1 MSRKK
6 KFGEDNLVRIAQ
18 LLVLTETQCNS
29 KSHSLGLVFPRCLP
43 FYSESNEDTTP
54 FHKPGWIPVKNASLF
69 VSNTEEFDSLCPK
82 PWQYVTASELK
93 AKPIQG
99 EKTAY
104 LGGGFVA
111 NLGYN
116 SESAF
121 DVIESLEDNCW
132 IDDRTVAVLIECTL
146 IEPATSFFSFMRY
159 LYERF
164 PTGGVITSGTVKT
177 VTVYLPH
184 GSESYRS
191 FYQVSQVLLMLVILI
206 FVIIEI
212 AKVFQGG
219 RIYFQRFW
227 SWIDILLICFAA
239 SGIGIMLYKEGCA
252 REYVNNVRA
261 NPFDNWNA
269 DKIIFWSEIEDYVLS
284 MVMFV
289 VTIKSLRLFR
299 FNPHIYQM
307 RTTLR
312 DSVTPL
318 SSFAVV
324 LLVVIMAFALFAFLS
339 FGSSVLNY
347 STLPQAVRTLL
358 QMVIGGK
365 APYYQLKFATDS
377 FLGPLFLFVYL
388 ITAMAILLNMF
399 IAILNE
405 SYTMS
410 REEKERTKDADDI
423 DYVELFQYLTSCV
436 KASIRSCYNFC
447 EFVRLSFCNRKNSRK
462 YQVNG
467 YHIVHA
473 PNSNVPRLASMDS
486 LDEIQYPILSHAEE
500 LLSKVQLHL
509 RKLSDGTI
517 QENSETEQDTDQEGS
532 CSDSELEFNSD
543 WDSFLEGNVCNS
555 STPSTLIID
564 GNVLYDRLSTSDISD
579 TLV

>member
-1 MSRKK
+1 MT
-6 KFGEDNLVRIAQ
+6 DAQ
-18 LLVLTETQCNS
+18 CDS
-29 KSHSLGLVFPRCLP
+29 KSHSVGLVFPRCLS

-69 VSNTEEFDSLCPK
+69 ITNTAELDSLCPK
-82 PWQYVTASELK
+82 PWQYVTASALK
-93 AKPIQG
+93 TKPIQG
-99 EKTAY
+99 ITTAY

-116 SESAF
+116 SKSAL
-121 DVIESLEDNCW
+121 DVIESLEDNHW

-146 IEPATSFFSFMRY
+146 FDPAKSLYSFMRY

-164 PTGGVITSGTVKT
+164 PTGGVMTSGAVKT
-177 VTVYLPH
+177 VTVHLPH
-184 GSESYRS
+184 ESESYRS
-191 FYQVSQVLLMLVILI
+191 FYQVSQVLLMLVILG
-206 FVIIEI
+206 FLIIEI
-212 AKVFQGG
+212 AKAFRGG
-219 RIYFQRFW
+219 HIYFKQFW
-227 SWIDILLICFAA
+227 SWIDIFLICFST
-239 SGIGIMLYKEGCA
+239 SGIGIMLYKDGCT
-252 REYVNNVRA
+252 REYVSNVRA
-261 NPFDNWNA
+261 NPFDNWSA
-269 DKIIFWSEIEDYVLS
+269 DQIMFWSEIEDYLLSVVL
-284 MVMFV
+284 FV

-318 SSFAVV
+318 TSFAVV
-324 LLVVIMAFALFAFLS
+324 FLVVIVAFALFAFLS

-365 APYYQLKFATDS
+365 SSYYQLKFDTES

-388 ITAMAILLNMF
+388 ITAMTILINTF

-423 DYVELFQYLTSCV
+423 DYVELFQYLQSCV
-436 KASIRSCYNFC
+436 KASIRSCYNFGK
-447 EFVRLSFCNRKNSRK
+447 FVRLSFRNRKRSRK

-467 YHIVHA
+467 YHIAHA
-473 PNSNVPRLASMDS
+473 PKINIPRLASMDS
-486 LDEIQYPILSHAEE
+486 LDEIRYPILSHAEE
-500 LLSKVQLHL
+500 LLSKVQSHL
-509 RKLSDGTI
+509 RKLSEGTI
-517 QENSETEQDTDQEGS
+517 QENSETDQDTDQESS
-532 CSDSELEFNSD
+532 CFDPELDFNSD
-543 WDSFLEGNVCNS
+543 CGSFLEGNFYNS
-555 STPSTLIID
+555 STPSTLIFD
-564 GNVLYDRLSTSDISD
+564 DNFLYDRLSASDSSD
-579 TLV
+579 TPV

>member
-1 MSRKK
+1 M
-6 KFGEDNLVRIAQ
+6 
-18 LLVLTETQCNS
+18 TEAQCNS

-54 FHKPGWIPVKNASLF
+54 FHKPGWIPVKNVSLF
-69 VSNTEEFDSLCPK
+69 ITNTAKLDSLCPK
-82 PWQYVTASELK
+82 PWQYVTASGLK
-93 AKPIQG
+93 TEPIQG
-99 EKTAY
+99 VTTKY

-116 SESAF
+116 SESAL
-121 DVIESLEDNCW
+121 DVIESLEDNRW

-146 IEPATSFFSFMRY
+146 FDSATSFYSFMRY

-184 GSESYRS
+184 KSESYRS
-191 FYQVSQVLLMLVILI
+191 FYQVLQVLLMLLI
-206 FVIIEI
+206 IGFVIIEI
-212 AKVFQGG
+212 AKAFRLG
-219 RIYFQRFW
+219 RIYFKRFW
-227 SWIDILLICFAA
+227 SWIDILLICFAV
-239 SGIGIMLYKEGCA
+239 SGIGTMMYKEGCA
-252 REYVNNVRA
+252 REYVSNVRA
-261 NPFDNWNA
+261 NPFDNWSA
-269 DKIIFWSEIEDYVLS
+269 DQIIFWSEIEDYLLS
-284 MVMFV
+284 VVMFMA
-289 VTIKSLRLFR
+289 TIKSLRLFR

-318 SSFAVV
+318 TSFAVV
-324 LLVVIMAFALFAFLS
+324 FLVVIVAFALFAFLS

-365 APYYQLKFATDS
+365 SSYYQLKFATES
-377 FLGPLFLFVYL
+377 SLGPLFLFVYFV
-388 ITAMAILLNMF
+388 TAMAILVNTF

-423 DYVELFQYLTSCV
+423 DYVELFQYLQSCV
-436 KASIRSCYNFC
+436 KASIRSCYNFGK
-447 EFVRLSFCNRKNSRK
+447 FVRLSLCNRKHSRK

-467 YHIVHA
+467 YHIAHS
-473 PNSNVPRLASMDS
+473 PKINVPRLASMDS

-509 RKLSDGTI
+509 RKLSEGTI
-517 QENSETEQDTDQEGS
+517 QENSETDQDTDQES
-532 CSDSELEFNSD
+532 NCFDSELEFNSD
-543 WDSFLEGNVCNS
+543 FGSFLEGKFCNS
-555 STPSTLIID
+555 STPSTFIFD
-564 GNVLYDRLSTSDISD
+564 DYFSYDRLSASDISD
-579 TLV
+579 TPV